1 MFDVAVIGGGA
12 AGMMAAGTVAANNA
26 SVVLVE
32 KNEKLGKKLHITGK
46 GRCNL
51 TNNTDISSLLEHV
64 LTNSRF
70 LQSSFHAMDS
80 FDLMNFFET
89 RNLPLKTER
98 GGRVFP
104 VSDKASDVTRV
115 LADYMQQNGV
125 RVKLN
130 HTVRG
135 IEAKNERFFIS
146 IDNGSGKGKI
156 ESRAIIIATGGL
168 SYPSTGSTGDGY
180 SFARKFGHSVT
191 TTHPSLVPL
200 HVKESWVADLEGLSL
215 RNVRCTAKLF
225 FGESGKEKIVY
236 EELGEMLFTAK
247 GVTGPLILK
256 ASAFLTDKLPAE
268 LYIDL
273 KPGLTPE
280 QLDTRI
286 LRDFAE
292 FPNKYFL
299 NALDGLLPK
308 RLIETVVT
316 LSGIPESKKINEIT
330 RKERKELIKLL
341 KALPLTP
348 IKTAGFREAVI
359 TRGGVDVREINPST
373 LMSKSVG
380 GLFFAGEVLD
390 VDAFTGGYN
399 LQIAFSTGY
408 LAGLSAKKWLYH
420 SPNEV

>member
-12 AGMMAAGTVAANNA
+12 AGMMAAGTVAISQT
-26 SVVLVE
+26 SVVLLE

-64 LTNSRF
+64 LTNPRF
-70 LQSSFHAMDS
+70 LQSSFNAMDS
-80 FDLMNFFET
+80 SDLMNFFET

-104 VSDKASDVTRV
+104 VSDKASDVTKV
-115 LADYMQQNGV
+115 LTDYMQQNGV
-125 RVKLN
+125 KVKLN

-135 IEAKNERFFIS
+135 ISFKNGRFFITT
-146 IDNGSGKGKI
+146 NKSGKTEKI
-156 ESRAIIIATGGL
+156 EAHAIIIATGGL
-168 SYPSTGSTGDGY
+168 SYPSTGSTGEGY
-180 SFARKFGHSVT
+180 SFAKELGHNIT

-200 HVKESWVADLEGLSL
+200 FVKEPWVADLEGLSL
-215 RNVRCTAKLF
+215 RNVRCTAKLC
-225 FGESGKEKIVY
+225 SGKNGKTVY
-236 EELGEMLFTAK
+236 EELGEMLFTDK

-292 FPNKYFL
+292 FPNKHFL

-308 RLIETVVT
+308 RLIETIVT
-316 LSGIPESKKINEIT
+316 LSGISADKKINEIT
-330 RKERKELIKLL
+330 RNERKELVKLL

-348 IKTAGFREAVI
+348 TKTAGFREAVI

-373 LMSKSVG
+373 LMSKFVK
-380 GLFFAGEVLD
+380 GLFFAGEILD

-408 LAGLSAKKWLYH
+408 LAGVSVAKYLKGLNK
-420 SPNEV
+420 S

>member
-12 AGMMAAGTVAANNA
+12 AGMMAAGTVATSHA
-26 SVVLVE
+26 SVVLIE

-64 LTNSRF
+64 LTNPRF

-80 FDLMNFFET
+80 SDLMNFFET

-104 VSDKASDVTRV
+104 VSDKASDVTKV
-115 LADYMQQNGV
+115 LTAYMQQNN
-125 RVKLN
+125 VKIKLK
-130 HTVRG
+130 HTVRS
-135 IEAKNERFFIS
+135 IKAKNEHFI
-146 IDNGSGKGKI
+146 INTNQGKI
-156 ESRAIIIATGGL
+156 EARAIIIATGGL
-168 SYPSTGSTGDGY
+168 SYPSTGSTGEGY
-180 SFARKFGHSVT
+180 SFAKELGHNII

-200 HVKESWVADLEGLSL
+200 FVKEPWVADLEGLSL
-215 RNVRCTAKLF
+215 RNVRCTAKLC
-225 FGESGKEKIVY
+225 SVQNDKSNKDGKTVY

-256 ASAFLTDKLPAE
+256 ASAFLTDKLPAK

-292 FPNKYFL
+292 FPNKHFL
-299 NALDGLLPK
+299 NALEGLLPK
-308 RLIETVVT
+308 RLIETIIT
-316 LSGIPESKKINEIT
+316 LSGISPDKKINEIT
-330 RKERKELIKLL
+330 RNERKELVKLL
-341 KALPLTP
+341 KSLPLTP

-373 LMSKSVG
+373 LMSKFVK
-380 GLFFAGEVLD
+380 GLFFAGEILD

-408 LAGLSAKKWLYH
+408 LAGVSVAKYLKGLNK
-420 SPNEV
+420 S

>member
-1 MFDVAVIGGGA
+1 MFDVVVIGGGA
-12 AGMMAAGTVAANNA
+12 AGMMAAGTVASNNV
-26 SVVLVE
+26 SVALLE

-51 TNNTDISSLLEHV
+51 TNNTDIPSLLEHV
-64 LTNSRF
+64 LTNPRF

-89 RNLPLKTER
+89 HNLPLKTER

-104 VSDKASDVTRV
+104 VSDKASDVNKV
-115 LADYMQQNGV
+115 LMDYMQQNSV
-125 RVKLN
+125 KVKLN
-130 HTVRG
+130 HTVHSINVKNQRFSITTSKVEK
-135 IEAKNERFFIS
+135 IEARV
-146 IDNGSGKGKI
+146 
-156 ESRAIIIATGGL
+156 IIIATGGL

-180 SFARKFGHSVT
+180 SFAKKLGHNVT
-191 TTHPSLVPL
+191 ATYPSLVPL
-200 HVKESWVADLEGLSL
+200 LVKEPWVADLEGLSL
-215 RNVRCTAKLF
+215 RNVRCTAKLPITPT
-225 FGESGKEKIVY
+225 GKIIY

-273 KPGLTPE
+273 KPGLTHE

-292 FPNKYFL
+292 SPNKFFL

-308 RLIETVVT
+308 RLIETIIT
-316 LSGIPESKKINEIT
+316 LSGIPEDKKINEIT
-330 RKERKELIKLL
+330 REERKELVKLL

-373 LMSKSVG
+373 LMSKSVM

-408 LAGLSAKKWLYH
+408 LAGLSAQKYLKGF
-420 SPNEV
+420 E